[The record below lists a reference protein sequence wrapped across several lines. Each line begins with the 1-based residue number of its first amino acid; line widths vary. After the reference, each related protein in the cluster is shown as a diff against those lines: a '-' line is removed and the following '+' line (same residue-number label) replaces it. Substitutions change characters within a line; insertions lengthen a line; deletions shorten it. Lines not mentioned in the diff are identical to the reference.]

1 MKTSGIKEQF
11 KNECQVFE
19 LKYEYP
25 GYAGYERPC
34 KRNLAG
40 SFCMRS

>member
-1 MKTSGIKEQF
+1 MITSGIKEQF

-25 GYAGYERPC
+25 GYAGYERY
-34 KRNLAG
+34 G
-40 SFCMRS
+40 